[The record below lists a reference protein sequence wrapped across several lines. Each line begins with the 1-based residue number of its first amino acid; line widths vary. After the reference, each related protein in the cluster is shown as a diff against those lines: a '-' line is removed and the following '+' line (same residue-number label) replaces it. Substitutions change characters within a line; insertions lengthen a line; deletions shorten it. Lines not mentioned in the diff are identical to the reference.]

1 MSKNKIIVLLL
12 LALSFSIYTNITL
25 LKRQAQVENNIAEQ
39 AVDGVSMQTASTHN
53 NSNNGSLSGS
63 DGLSSSIST
72 QDKVD
77 QLYSD
82 DNRLNLLIAKA
93 HQYFDSYQFAQA
105 VDLYEEIYFSD
116 EDISFKLKLTWLQQA
131 NLWLKGNQI
140 NISED
145 FVEQMLRV
153 FPYDYETSILQLAI
167 LKKRGDNEL
176 VFERYLDLIR
186 NQFDSR
192 KHSFLESQ
200 LQAYYQQWSAHIMQL
215 QNWSLLIEQT
225 EKLIDQQGFQVEYI
239 LVISEAHIHLN
250 NIDNALAYLEQVEGL
265 PQVEVQLNKL
275 LRMIERK
282 ERNLNGIPLI
292 KDGDHMLVNARFN
305 QGRYGRLMIDT
316 GASLTVIS
324 ERLLNE
330 LSAQENYDVHRTMT
344 IRTAS
349 GEEQAYSII
358 IKQFTIDAWTVEN
371 LEVVIMPLE
380 SMDSADGLLGM
391 NFLKQFTFN
400 IDQQERLL
408 FLQEK

>member
-39 AVDGVSMQTASTHN
+39 PANGVSMHTASTNN
-53 NSNNGSLSGS
+53 NSNNGSLSAS

-72 QDKVD
+72 QEKVD

-153 FPYDYETSILQLAI
+153 FPYDYETSIVQLAI